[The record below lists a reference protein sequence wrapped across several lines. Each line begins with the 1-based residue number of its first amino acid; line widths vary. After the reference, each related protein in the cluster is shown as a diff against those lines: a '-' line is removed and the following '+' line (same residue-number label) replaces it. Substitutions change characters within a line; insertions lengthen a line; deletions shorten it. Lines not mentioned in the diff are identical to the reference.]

1 VTPIRILIAD
11 DHDVVRTGV
20 RRALT
25 ADAGWEVC
33 GEAKDGRRALALAV
47 VLRPD
52 VVVLDIGMPGLN
64 GIDLTSQLRRML
76 PDTEII
82 VFTMYDAEALVADAI
97 AAGARGYVLKSDPT
111 DALREAIRSALAHK
125 IYISRA
131 LTPEIQQKVGGW
143 SVTTPMDRLTARE
156 REVLQLLSEGRSNK
170 EVASILGISE
180 KTAETHRARLMTK
193 LDVHSVAMLVRYA
206 VRNRIIEP

>member
-25 ADAGWEVC
+25 ADVGWEVC

-76 PDTEII
+76 PLRTRS
-82 VFTMYDAEALVADAI
+82 TSP
-97 AAGARGYVLKSDPT
+97 ARS
-111 DALREAIRSALAHK
+111 RRRFNRRSA
-125 IYISRA
+125 
-131 LTPEIQQKVGGW
+131 GG
-143 SVTTPMDRLTARE
+143 A
-156 REVLQLLSEGRSNK
+156 
-170 EVASILGISE
+170 
-180 KTAETHRARLMTK
+180 
-193 LDVHSVAMLVRYA
+193 
-206 VRNRIIEP
+206 